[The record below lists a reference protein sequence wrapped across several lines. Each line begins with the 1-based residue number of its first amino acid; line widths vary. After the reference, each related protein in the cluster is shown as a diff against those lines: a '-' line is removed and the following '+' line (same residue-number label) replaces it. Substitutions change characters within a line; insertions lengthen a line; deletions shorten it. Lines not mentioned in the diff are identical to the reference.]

1 MATPRVRIAT
11 ALAWA
16 VFFCPIVAHA
26 QVGGNPDD
34 AVAKEEA
41 AQESAVPGGKTE
53 QKNPQA
59 LAQADEK
66 NAKTTGEAKAPGKQ
80 MATAANDKTPGMQLA
95 EAGGLLDLN
104 DGDFLYRRIPDKK
117 FPQAASQTQD
127 AFLADTSVNVEE
139 TPDASQR
146 KGLFGLSAKTTDYL
160 AKGFLLF
167 IILMIIILYRM
178 RARTRRS
185 TVHKSF
191 R

>member
-1 MATPRVRIAT
+1 MAT

-16 VFFCPIVAHA
+16 VFFCPVVAHA
-26 QVGGNPDD
+26 QVDGNPDD
-34 AVAKEEA
+34 AVAKDEA
-41 AQESAVPGGKTE
+41 AQESTVPSGKTE
-53 QKNPQA
+53 QKNPQMPK
-59 LAQADEK
+59 QADEK
-66 NAKTTGEAKAPGKQ
+66 NAKFVGEAKTPGKQ
-80 MATAANDKTPGMQLA
+80 IDASANVKTPSMLLA

-117 FPQAASQTQD
+117 FTQAASQAQD
-127 AFLADTSVNVEE
+127 AFLADASVNTEE